1 MTMITDIERGLV
13 ARYLV
18 RLLSRQD
25 LTQRAIRGLLVW
37 LNERSD
43 VLTLPMPAPL
53 VESFGGY
60 MAYKPAEFERAWAK
74 YKKEVLLSFERAATE
89 TPRPEPLATNAERLV
104 EALGLPHAA
113 WRLIGLFACSS
124 RFEQV
129 QYLAN
134 AAADYC
140 GRSSARRRCSATS
153 TRARPRNFLHRA
165 ANWSHPAC
173 CRCATR
179 V

>member
-18 RLLSRQD
+18 RLLTRPD

-53 VESFGGY
+53 VESLGGY
-60 MAYKPAEFERAWAK
+60 MAYKPAEFERAWNR
-74 YKKEVLLSFERAATE
+74 YKKEVLASFERAATE

-113 WRLIGLFACSS
+113 WRLLGLFACSS
-124 RFEQV
+124 RFDQV

-134 AAADYC
+134 ATADYC
-140 GRSSARRRCSATS
+140 GPL
-153 TRARPRNFLHRA
+153 TRAVSLLCDVHPR
-165 ANWSHPAC
+165 
-173 CRCATR
+173 ATEELLAPGGEL
-179 V
+179 VA